1 MFEIEI
7 SPEWLQV
14 QNQVAIHSSFLK
26 PFFRHVW
33 DGFAVDFAIFTTLH
47 GFGEVTPQITK
58 ENQWFEGHFWGLGL
72 WEAWESFGEAVESL
86 WGALERAWEGFGEAL
101 GGFGKALGRLRRVFG
116 GLWRELGK
124 ALGRFARLYIKNKR

>member
-1 MFEIEI
+1 MFEIEN

-14 QNQVAIHSSFLK
+14 QNQVAIQSSFLK
-26 PFFRHVW
+26 PFFRHVPH
-33 DGFAVDFAIFTTLH
+33 GFAVDFAIFTTLH

-58 ENQWFEGHFWGLGL
+58 ENQWFEGHFWGGAGGGSGELGGAL
-72 WEAWESFGEAVESL
+72 GKL
-86 WGALERAWEGFGEAL
+86 WGGCGEAL

-124 ALGRFARLYIKNKR
+124 ALGRFARLYIKNIR

>member
-1 MFEIEI
+1 MFEIEN

-58 ENQWFEGHFWGLGL
+58 ENQWFEGHFWGGGPVEALGSLGEL
-72 WEAWESFGEAVESL
+72 WGSSGEAVESL
-86 WGALERAWEGFGEAL
+86 WGALERAWEGFG
-101 GGFGKALGRLRRVFG
+101 
-116 GLWRELGK
+116 
-124 ALGRFARLYIKNKR
+124 RLYIKNKKGNSRSTASAAPYY

>member
-58 ENQWFEGHFWGLGL
+58 ENQWFEGHFWGGGRWRL
-72 WEAWESFGEAVESL
+72 WGAWGSFGEALGRLWRGSGRLWEGFGEAAESL
-86 WGALERAWEGFGEAL
+86 WGALERAWESFGALREAIY
-101 GGFGKALGRLRRVFG
+101 K
-116 GLWRELGK
+116 K
-124 ALGRFARLYIKNKR
+124 